1 MEQLFGIIQNKKKL
15 FWLFTLFYI
24 TFNACF
30 MFPINTMV
38 IDTIGMLGSF
48 VFTFI
53 VSYLMIVLLLQ
64 GLLRKKAFIVFLLT
78 LIFTAIGMGFRYIL
92 EYGEVSNTVNFTISN
107 ILIFLFVIPLLVTL
121 GYCVPLKR

>member
-1 MEQLFGIIQNKKKL
+1 MEQLFDIIQNKKKL

-24 TFNACF
+24 TFNGCF

-38 IDTIGMLGSF
+38 LDTTDILDSF
-48 VFTFI
+48 VFSFI
-53 VSYLMIVLLLQ
+53 VSYLMIALLLR
-64 GLLRKKAFIVFLLT
+64 GLLRKKAWIVFFLALL
-78 LIFTAIGMGFRYIL
+78 FTATGMGLRYML

-107 ILIFLFVIPLLVTL
+107 IFIFLFVIPLFVTL